1 MIMNFFRVILVL
13 GLFLGASAPQSAYAQ
28 EDRMTR
34 ARVHYEKG
42 KRFFKEGRYDD
53 ALRELDKAYRLD
65 PNESLVFNI
74 ARVHEERGDLI
85 SAVRYYKSYLAI
97 NPRAKNA
104 RDVRK
109 TIRRLQSMTHTGRL
123 VVTSSPPGAT
133 IWINGRNVGIT
144 PSKSMVMKTGVSRVE
159 LKMNGYATFAEDV
172 LINKGQT
179 SRLSATLQPPPDQ
192 VLIQTR
198 PPRAQATIF
207 LPETKALGACPCRIN
222 LRPGRYRLRIHAPG
236 YLTSDIQIVKLK
248 GQPLQ
253 VPVNLD
259 PMQPGLVPEFEATET
274 DTPEA
279 FEPDSV
285 IIDDESGSQTTWG
298 WVCVS
303 TGIASVL
310 GGGAFTT
317 LAMVNKYNY
326 DNGSYYRP
334 DPEQPNVLFRYDI
347 SQVDGLELES
357 EAKTYLN
364 ISYGLYAAGGAA
376 IATGIFLILTD
387 DGSTDDDTVAL
398 ETSPI
403 FSVSP
408 LPGGAMAQYGF
419 HF

>member
-1 MIMNFFRVILVL
+1 MIMNCFRVILVL
-13 GLFLGASAPQSAYAQ
+13 GLFLGASAPQTAFAQ
-28 EDRMTR
+28 EDSMTR
-34 ARVHYEKG
+34 ARTHYEKG
-42 KRFFKEGRYDD
+42 RRFFKEGRYDD

-65 PNESLVFNI
+65 PSESLVFNI

-104 RDVRK
+104 RDVRN

-133 IWINGRNVGIT
+133 IWINGRSVGET
-144 PSKSMVMKTGVSRVE
+144 PSKAMVMKTGVSRVE
-159 LKMNGYATFAEDV
+159 VKMEGFATFAEDV

-179 SRLSATLQPPPDQ
+179 SRLAATLQAPPNQ
-192 VLIQTR
+192 VLIKTN

-207 LPETKALGACPCRIN
+207 LPETKSLGACPCRIN
-222 LRPGRYRLRIHAPG
+222 LLPGRYRLRIHAPG
-236 YLTSDIQIVKLK
+236 YLTSDIQVVKLK
-248 GQPLQ
+248 GQPLK
-253 VPVNLD
+253 VPVNLS
-259 PMQPGLVPEFEATET
+259 PAQPGLVPEFEPTET
-274 DTPEA
+274 VDSEEFVPEQTVV
-279 FEPDSV
+279 DGG
-285 IIDDESGSQTTWG
+285 SGAKTTWG

-317 LAMVNKYNY
+317 LALVNKYNY
-326 DNGSYYRP
+326 DNGTYYRP
-334 DPEQPNVLFRYDI
+334 DDDPNVLLRHDI
-347 SQVDGLELES
+347 TQVDGFELES
-357 EAKTYLN
+357 QAKTYMN

-387 DGSTDDDTVAL
+387 DGPNNTDTVAMD
-398 ETSPI
+398 TSPI